1 MLTDAARLDRR
12 YVLTEWLNSADDKTH
27 EARRISRSVA
37 GEARFGMFW
46 QDACF
51 FTAVKCVPRR
61 DHNDEGHIGQ
71 LQWNVIWLLHRLARN
86 GDPEYIVSL
95 SRTRLYVQ
103 GAGFVMRL
111 CSTQLGGG

>member
-1 MLTDAARLDRR
+1 MTDATRLDRR

-27 EARRISRSVA
+27 EARRIIRSVA
-37 GEARFGMFW
+37 GEARFGRTHASSQPW
-46 QDACF
+46 NVC
-51 FTAVKCVPRR
+51 CVAITMTK
-61 DHNDEGHIGQ
+61 DTSDNCSED
-71 LQWNVIWLLHRLARN
+71 VIWLLHRLARN

-103 GAGFVMRL
+103 VAGFVMRL